1 MSQYRQWLHYRHID
15 QQLQTQKDQLTVSI
29 EHLQERVDALNA
41 PLLDA
46 DNFIVQ
52 ALSVHIKACSTASEE
67 TSLEQT
73 NENGHIQQPE
83 TISQALFEH
92 SRLPDLES
100 LHSQNIH
107 DSLLPKR
114 PANTY
119 APLPPVLHKAIDLI
133 PEDTN
138 ISSDEHGQTEPQ
150 VALPWWLRNAALSA
164 TQNNMLD
171 SQSIRTNHLVQR
183 WLERWDRQ
191 EEQKSESVQTNGQ
204 QLDSQQEDNKQ

>member
-1 MSQYRQWLHYRHID
+1 MGQYRQWLHYRHID
-15 QQLQTQKDQLTVSI
+15 QQLQTQKDQLTASI
-29 EHLQERVDALNA
+29 EHLQERVDLLNA
-41 PLLDA
+41 PLLDD

-52 ALSVHIKACSTASEE
+52 ALSLHIKARPTASKEA
-67 TSLEQT
+67 SLEQM

-92 SRLPDLES
+92 SRLPNLES
-100 LHSQNIH
+100 PHSQNVH
-107 DSLLPKR
+107 DPLLPKR
-114 PANTY
+114 PANAY

-150 VALPWWLRNAALSA
+150 VALPWWLRNAALSE
-164 TQNNMLD
+164 THNNALD

-191 EEQKSESVQTNGQ
+191 EEQKSQSGQTNGQ
-204 QLDSQQEDNKQ
+204 QPDSQQEGNKQ

>member
-1 MSQYRQWLHYRHID
+1 MGQYRQWLHYRHID
-15 QQLQTQKDQLTVSI
+15 QQLQTQKDQLTASI
-29 EHLQERVDALNA
+29 EHLQERVDLLNA
-41 PLLDA
+41 PLLDD

-52 ALSVHIKACSTASEE
+52 ALSLHIKARPTASKEV
-67 TSLEQT
+67 SLEQM
-73 NENGHIQQPE
+73 NENGQQPE
-83 TISQALFEH
+83 IISQALFEH
-92 SRLPDLES
+92 SRLPNLES
-100 LHSQNIH
+100 PHSQNVH

-114 PANTY
+114 PANAY

-150 VALPWWLRNAALSA
+150 VALPWWLRNAALSE
-164 TQNNMLD
+164 THNNALD

-191 EEQKSESVQTNGQ
+191 EEQKSQSGQTNGQ
-204 QLDSQQEDNKQ
+204 QPDSQQEGNKQ